1 MGGGGRFVV
10 QNSKH
15 INVGGKEQSAIMDET
30 IGKAIATLREAGV
43 DTPEHDVKL
52 LLAEAAGWEPS
63 AVGQALLLWEPIH

>member
-10 QNSKH
+10 RNSKR
-15 INVGGKEQSAIMDET
+15 VREKEQSAIMDET

-52 LLAEAAGWEPS
+52 LIAEAN
-63 AVGQALLLWEPIH
+63 